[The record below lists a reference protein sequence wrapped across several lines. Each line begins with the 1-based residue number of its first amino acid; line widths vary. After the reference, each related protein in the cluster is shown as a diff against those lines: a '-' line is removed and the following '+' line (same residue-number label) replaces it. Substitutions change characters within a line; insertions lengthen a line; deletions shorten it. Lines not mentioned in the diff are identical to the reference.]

1 MGTLKHRLK
10 GGSVFRRELSE
21 TQEPYRIIFLSVEGK
36 IEARGML
43 RPSMRRHV
51 LPKNDQMLATPAEP
65 MWIVA
70 VLFRTGRVSHDR
82 IK

>member
-51 LPKNDQMLATPAEP
+51 FPKND
-65 MWIVA
+65 
-70 VLFRTGRVSHDR
+70 
-82 IK
+82 